1 MNDLLK
7 ASRES
12 REFKIIMEGV
22 KENRP
27 IIPSYKPQKTID
39 ETQNVIE
46 RIKYETAK
54 QEGFDLLYHTLTG
67 HKI

>member
-1 MNDLLK
+1 MNELLK
-7 ASRES
+7 ALRES

-27 IIPSYKPQKTID
+27 IVPAYKPQKTID

-46 RIKYETAK
+46 RIKYESAR
-54 QEGFDLLYHTLTG
+54 QEGFDLLYQTLTG